1 MQFYKVDIIST
12 FFMLKLIVG
21 DNMDNN
27 NEGKTNKI
35 KYYVNKTF
43 SMFSSMNMKQLLGM
57 FAVIIFVMLA
67 LSLITNGMDAYKEK
81 LIMLLVS
88 KFTDELQELYTF
100 IITEVFD
107 LFVFVGAILILI
119 SVFKGLYLDNYTGEI
134 KDFFNHSNNETPVTI
149 TPNIN
154 TIENNEE
161 ANEFMA
167 IMVKI
172 FVKIVFFIPFITVT
186 LMFSG
191 LLAACIYLIT
201 LVKYGL
207 LFIGLAIVLLGF
219 ALNVYMFVRLFWT
232 IEIGTKVRPFL
243 ILVCFILSMVIIPAG
258 TTVTFIELASIES
271 KEYDHSSDSTDI
283 ILLNYNKLLYIKEV
297 STNSSTITMNI
308 DNTMTDKVEV
318 KVTYDNRVFDVFVG
332 IDEDNNSI
340 NIVPNSK
347 LGNVYDTLDFIL
359 ECIKR
364 KSFMGAG
371 SYSIEIKSSEENIK
385 TIIKNTS
392 DKYLTEI
399 TKEDN
404 KYLLDIKGNY
414 KDNLIC
420 EDKEYYKECVMIYN
434 STVALESSDFKY
446 ENDTLV
452 YDTNKYTCVINN
464 PNQFTPL
471 YFCDL
476 VS

>member
-1 MQFYKVDIIST
+1 
-12 FFMLKLIVG
+12 
-21 DNMDNN
+21 MDNN

-43 SMFSSMNMKQLLGM
+43 SMFSSMNMKQLFGM

-88 KFTDELQELYTF
+88 KFTEELQDLYTF

-134 KDFFNHSNNETPVTI
+134 KDFFDHSNNETPVTI

-154 TIENNEE
+154 TIENNKE
-161 ANEFMA
+161 ANEFMV

-201 LVKYGL
+201 LVEYGL

-219 ALNVYMFVRLFWT
+219 ALNVYMFVRLFWA

-243 ILVCFILSMVIIPAG
+243 ILVCFILSMVIIPVG

-271 KEYDHSSDSTDI
+271 
-283 ILLNYNKLLYIKEV
+283 
-297 STNSSTITMNI
+297 
-308 DNTMTDKVEV
+308 
-318 KVTYDNRVFDVFVG
+318 
-332 IDEDNNSI
+332 
-340 NIVPNSK
+340 
-347 LGNVYDTLDFIL
+347 
-359 ECIKR
+359 
-364 KSFMGAG
+364 
-371 SYSIEIKSSEENIK
+371 
-385 TIIKNTS
+385 
-392 DKYLTEI
+392 
-399 TKEDN
+399 
-404 KYLLDIKGNY
+404 
-414 KDNLIC
+414 
-420 EDKEYYKECVMIYN
+420 
-434 STVALESSDFKY
+434 
-446 ENDTLV
+446 
-452 YDTNKYTCVINN
+452 
-464 PNQFTPL
+464 
-471 YFCDL
+471 
-476 VS
+476 